1 MIVRITGK
9 LIEVNED
16 SVVLDRDGLA
26 YEVLIPSYAVVE
38 LAGFRGR
45 QVTFFTREFFEG
57 NQASGHLIPRLL
69 GFVSEEDKL
78 FFSRFVS
85 VKGIGPR
92 KALKALAEPVA
103 RIASWIETG
112 DVKSLARLPG
122 IGKRAAEL
130 IVASLKGKMSDL
142 AVGGGLQAAEA
153 VELTRAQMDAREV
166 LVAWG
171 DTRADVDRWLQKC
184 AQTHPE
190 TGTADEWVRL
200 AYRVKGGLEP

>member
-16 SVVLDRDGLA
+16 SVVVDRDGLA
-26 YEVLIPSYAVVE
+26 HEVLTPSYAVVE
-38 LAGFRGR
+38 LAGSRGR
-45 QVTFFTREFFEG
+45 QVTLFTNEFFEG
-57 NQASGHLIPRLL
+57 NQGSGHLIPRLL
-69 GFVSEEDKL
+69 GFVCEEDKL
-78 FFSRFVS
+78 FFSRFIS

-103 RIASWIETG
+103 RIARWIETG

-142 AVGGGLQAAEA
+142 AVGGDVQAGEP

-171 DTRADVDRWLQKC
+171 DSRADVDRWLQKC
-184 AQTHPE
+184 AQTRPE
-190 TGTADEWVRL
+190 TDTADEWVRL
-200 AYRVKGGLEP
+200 AYRVKSGLEP